1 MQKHSNGL
9 TGSYADE
16 PAMAPVHGERR
27 RAVSPLRR
35 LAAGAL
41 RVRVVNDAAR
51 RIAAVRG
58 RSLALVYHR
67 VAPDGARPSW
77 LVPSLPEALFRRQ
90 LQALGE
96 LGEIIPLAE
105 LAGTHGRQRRSKF
118 ALTFDD
124 DYQTHAEH
132 VLPVLTALGVH
143 GTFFLSGRSLHGLGP
158 YWFEVLERL
167 INAHGLD
174 DVAGRLG
181 LDSRSPIELALACER
196 DPQRQMLLEQT
207 AEQPPAHLR
216 RDQIQALAATM
227 TIGFHTLHHRAL
239 PVLPDDALARA
250 LTEGRRELT
259 TVAGRPL
266 RLFAYPHGKADHR
279 VAAHVRVTG
288 YTAAWTGL
296 PNAIRSSD
304 DRFLLGRWEPGS
316 LEVDDF
322 LVKLAV
328 RLLRSPPQAP
338 AGAGGKEW

>member
-1 MQKHSNGL
+1 MQKHRNGS

-16 PAMAPVHGERR
+16 PAMASVHAERR

-35 LAAGAL
+35 LATRAL
-41 RVRVVNDAAR
+41 RVPVINDAAR

-67 VAPDGARPSW
+67 VAPDGSRPSW

-96 LGEIIPLAE
+96 LGEIVPVTE
-105 LAGTHGRQRRSKF
+105 LAAPHDRQRRNRF

-124 DYQTHAEH
+124 DYQTHADH

-158 YWFEVLERL
+158 YWFEVLEWL

-181 LDSRSPIELALACER
+181 LDSQSPIELALACER
-196 DPQRQMLLEQT
+196 DPQRQVLLEQT

-250 LTEGRRELT
+250 LTEGRHDLT
-259 TVAGRPL
+259 AVAGRPL
-266 RLFAYPHGKADHR
+266 RLFAYPHGKGDHR
-279 VAAHVRVTG
+279 VAARVRAAG

-328 RLLRSPPQAP
+328 RLLRSPPRAP
-338 AGAGGKEW
+338 AEAGGKGW